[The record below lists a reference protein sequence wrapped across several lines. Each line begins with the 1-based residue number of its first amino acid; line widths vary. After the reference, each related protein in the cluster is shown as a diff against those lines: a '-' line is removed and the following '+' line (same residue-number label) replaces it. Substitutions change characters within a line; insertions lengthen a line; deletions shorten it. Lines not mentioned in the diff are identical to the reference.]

1 MEENL
6 FGIWINGECIEL
18 ILKNEDN
25 DKVKMINLD
34 NIWDILLIVNL
45 QILQIL
51 EKSLIYAEVP
61 PSNIKIPREVSFC
74 ANFFFFSVFSR
85 EFISFLNTCHG

>member
-1 MEENL
+1 MFAVFFVLKLMEENL

-34 NIWDILLIVNL
+34 NIWDLIDRQSPNSPNFRK
-45 QILQIL
+45 IF
-51 EKSLIYAEVP
+51 
-61 PSNIKIPREVSFC
+61 NICGS
-74 ANFFFFSVFSR
+74 AS
-85 EFISFLNTCHG
+85 